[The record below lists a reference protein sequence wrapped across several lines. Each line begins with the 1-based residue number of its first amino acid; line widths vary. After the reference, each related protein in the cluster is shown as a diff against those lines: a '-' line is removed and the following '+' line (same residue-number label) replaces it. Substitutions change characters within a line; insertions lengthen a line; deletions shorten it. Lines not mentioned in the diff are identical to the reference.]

1 MGQIK
6 QNGQKSLILIVV
18 PKEREAERERERQRE
33 TEWDRERNRERQR
46 EKVKSTYYCL
56 CEEIVDIKTVMI
68 VIRDS

>member
-1 MGQIK
+1 MTRIT

-18 PKEREAERERERQRE
+18 PKEREVERDRERQRE
-33 TEWDRERNRERQR
+33 IEWDRERNRGSQR

-56 CEEIVDIKTVMI
+56 CEEIVDTRTVMA